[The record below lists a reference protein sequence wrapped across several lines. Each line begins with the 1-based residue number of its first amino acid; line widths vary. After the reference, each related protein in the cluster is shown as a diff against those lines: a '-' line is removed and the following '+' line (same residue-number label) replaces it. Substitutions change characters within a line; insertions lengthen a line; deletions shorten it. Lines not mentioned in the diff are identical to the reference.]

1 MLRRGVIGIVLAFAS
16 ATARADDPP
25 GTGAPVTDAP
35 APAPAAPVSAPA
47 PAPARPHHRRFELGF
62 VPFIGGN
69 SDVGLGVG
77 QLSSLTRVG
86 DAPGPNSYRWRL
98 DTGTS
103 IAFKHR
109 ASGLVVP
116 IQDYYLKLTIPRLRA
131 YPRLR
136 LEFRVAYTDESA
148 VHFRGFGN
156 ASPEPDHSRPRE
168 DYEFRRQHPN
178 AIAEARYRVR
188 GPWYLALGDVLA
200 LNRLDVRP
208 TTVLSDRRTNGSP
221 IERALLAEGFGTH
234 LVELVDLSAQYDTR
248 DREISTRTGQW
259 HSAKVRLSPHLGR
272 ALPYGY
278 GRLTLIARGYLN
290 PTPRLSLSARLV
302 GDALF
307 GSPPFYELARVEEY
321 AAIGGGNAIRG
332 VPAQHFYGKAKLFG
346 NVEARTEVLRFC
358 IHGKPMALAV
368 ALFVDAGR
376 TWTELTTAHPELDGT
391 GLGLHYGLGGGLRW
405 RQGSSFVVRADVA
418 WSPDAHPIGAY
429 FTAGEIF

>member
-1 MLRRGVIGIVLAFAS
+1 MPRRGLLGIVLALAS
-16 ATARADDPP
+16 ATAYADEPAVP
-25 GTGAPVTDAP
+25 AP
-35 APAPAAPVSAPA
+35 APAPDGPA
-47 PAPARPHHRRFELGF
+47 ARPRRFELGF

-69 SDVGLGVG
+69 SDVGLGLG
-77 QLSSLTRVG
+77 QLSSLTRIG
-86 DAPGPNSYRWRL
+86 ADPSPNGYRWRL

-109 ASGLVVP
+109 PAGLIVP

-131 YPRLR
+131 APRLR

-156 ASPEPDHSRPRE
+156 ASPEPDRSRPRE

-178 AIAEARYRVR
+178 AIAEARYRLR
-188 GPWYLALGDVLA
+188 GPWYLAVGDVLT

-208 TTVLSDRRTNGSP
+208 TTILSETRMNGAP
-221 IERALLAEGFGTH
+221 IERALLVEGFGTH
-234 LVELVDLSAQYDTR
+234 LVELVELSAQYDTR

-278 GRLTLIARGYLN
+278 GRLTMTARGYAN
-290 PTPRLSLSARLV
+290 PTPRVSLSARIV

-307 GSPPFYELARVEEY
+307 GAPPFYELARVEEY
-321 AAIGGGNAIRG
+321 AAIGGGSAIRG

-346 NVEARTEVLRFC
+346 NLEVRTEVLRFRVRA
-358 IHGKPMALAV
+358 KPMALAV

-391 GLGLHYGLGGGLRW
+391 GLGLHYGVGGGLRW